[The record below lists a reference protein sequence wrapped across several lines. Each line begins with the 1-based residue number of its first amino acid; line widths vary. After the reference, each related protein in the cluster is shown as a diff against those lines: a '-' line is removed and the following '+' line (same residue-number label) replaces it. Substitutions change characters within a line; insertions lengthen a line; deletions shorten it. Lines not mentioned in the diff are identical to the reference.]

1 MITKP
6 KTRPARKVK
15 RKKSPIPKIFVGM
28 LVFVVFILAVI
39 LVAQSMVDT
48 KAFREA
54 IRQAVKEK
62 TGQEVTLGGRI
73 SISLLPTPT
82 ITIPGLEL
90 RGKLSE
96 EPEPA
101 VIIPLTKVYVSATSI
116 LTEKPD
122 VTGVVFQSPVLE
134 ITRARN
140 NYINWGWLN
149 SKMFRSLS
157 DGQSKNGLA
166 LEVHGGKISY
176 FDKRT
181 DEVFTIENV
190 NLSSSNLSDLE
201 IAGAFTIISTELRFN
216 TSTKPDGTA
225 LEAGERPL
233 FVRIDGGDKGVVTL
247 KGTIDTSQEDVKVKA
262 ALNLEVADLMR
273 WVQAKIKHDQKELAV
288 FDKLEGKQLVVEE
301 VDKTPVPLK
310 VSGNW
315 LQEDGV
321 ISISKMQL
329 EGFNSSGKGKA
340 KVTWEEW
347 RPHINADFNF
357 AGLDYNQWSRFLE
370 GVFVNKQQEEAKKKK
385 RGDEYQP
392 ENPLPTDVQLS
403 LRVSSEQF
411 YVSSQ
416 IWKNF
421 ELSADLLDASV
432 TVNNFSINLPGES
445 NLTLFGLVSQGNTGG
460 LRFEGSMETSGKSLR
475 QMLTVFDES
484 ASDLPETGFG
494 DFFARANLFIS
505 PEQVRLSEADVK
517 LSDLRLNGGMVA
529 YFDSSPRLE
538 ADVKL
543 KNINFDYF
551 RDVWREKNKKTKE
564 EKFFLRFDRSM
575 KFNWL
580 RKLHTNIDLK
590 VAVDGFTFLERPG
603 DSASFRIFV
612 KPSEFGIY
620 DIRLNYPYE
629 TLQASFN
636 LNVVGEQPY
645 INVVLNTNEL
655 NMDYFNLEPAKVPLV
670 LRPSITFKGIP
681 GAIPP
686 EDEMTKVT
694 TFVGINGATPPI
706 DGIVGISSS
715 FMGIDGVQAPAWASA
730 PVTSTFIGIDGAI
743 LPQGG
748 VLPSASGNKEQR
760 RYEIKPQA
768 ETIMLAANDNQ
779 PTDEAPSEEKSVYNP
794 RDKVNIIRDKTGT
807 AVSLW
812 SSELIDMSGLEGF
825 QGTFDISVGRL
836 IHGNLVFDR
845 LKMQAKL
852 ENNMVAI
859 QNLAFM
865 YWQGRCS
872 ILGSIYGGKVPGL
885 SLSFTLFNIELKD
898 MLKELT
904 GRDNI
909 TGRASLS
916 GSITTSGV
924 NYLSWISQSEAKLV
938 LAARGVFVKGINLQ
952 GVVETLAVSR
962 TAADVFNNVN
972 LALINGNT
980 TFNVD
985 GNLNVRGGNIKTPG
999 ITLRTGNII
1008 GDLTGEIKM
1017 VPWTMELSTLFQ
1029 FPTITSETIPTLVVQ
1044 NAGPIEDTKIKTD
1057 TSSLEAYVA
1066 KRIISK

>member
-6 KTRPARKVK
+6 KTRPARKAK
-15 RKKSPIPKIFVGM
+15 RKNPKLGKIFAGM
-28 LVFVVFILAVI
+28 MVFVVLILAVI
-39 LVAQSMVDT
+39 LIAQSMVDT
-48 KAFREA
+48 KSFREA
-54 IRQAVKEK
+54 IRQAVKDK

-73 SISLLPTPT
+73 SISLLPIPT

-90 RGKLSE
+90 RGKPSE

-101 VIIPLTKVYVSATSI
+101 VIIPMTKVFISPTTI
-116 LTEKPD
+116 LTDKPD
-122 VTGVVFQSPVLE
+122 VTGVVLQSPVLE
-134 ITRARN
+134 ITRARD
-140 NYINWGWLN
+140 NYIHWGWLN

-157 DGQSKNGLA
+157 DGQSKNGLT
-166 LEVHGGKISY
+166 LEVHGGKITY
-176 FDKRT
+176 YDRRT
-181 DEVFTIENV
+181 DEVFAIENV

-201 IAGAFTIISTELRFN
+201 IAGAFTVISTELRFN
-216 TSTKPDGTA
+216 TSTKPDGTK
-225 LEAGERPL
+225 LEGGERPL
-233 FVRIDGGDKGVVTL
+233 YARLDGGDKGAITL
-247 KGTIDTSQEDVKVKA
+247 KGTIDTTQEDIKVRA
-262 ALNLEVADLMR
+262 ALTLEVADLMR
-273 WVQAKIKHDQKELAV
+273 WVQAKIKHEQKELAV
-288 FDKLEGKQLVVEE
+288 FDKLEGRQMVVEE

-310 VSGNW
+310 ITGNW
-315 LQEDGV
+315 VQEDGV
-321 ISISKMQL
+321 ITLSKLLL

-347 RPHINADFNF
+347 RPHISADFNF

-370 GVFVNKQQEEAKKKK
+370 GVFVSKHEEEKKKK
-385 RGDEYQP
+385 ARGEEYQP
-392 ENPLPTDVQLS
+392 GNPLPTDLQLS

-421 ELSADLLDASV
+421 ELSADMLDASV

-505 PEQVRLSEADVK
+505 PEQIRLSEADVK
-517 LSDLRLNGGMVA
+517 ISDLRLNGGMVA
-529 YFDSSPRLE
+529 YFDASPRLE

-543 KNINFDYF
+543 KNISFDYF
-551 RDVWREKNKKTKE
+551 RDVWRERNKKTKE
-564 EKFFLRFDRSM
+564 EAFFLRFDRSM

-580 RKLHTNIDLK
+580 RKLQTNIDLK

-670 LRPSITFKGIP
+670 IRPSITFKGIP

-686 EDEMTKVT
+686 EDEMNKVT
-694 TFVGINGATPPI
+694 TFVGVKGAIPPI
-706 DGIVGISSS
+706 DGIVGISPS
-715 FMGIDGVQAPAWASA
+715 FMGIDGVKAPAWTTA

-743 LPQGG
+743 LPQGA
-748 VLPSASGNKEQR
+748 VLPTASGINKER

-768 ETIMLAANDNQ
+768 EAILVAANDND
-779 PTDEAPSEEKSVYNP
+779 PADEEPAEEKSVYNP
-794 RDKVNIIRDKTGT
+794 RDKNNIIRDKTGT

-812 SSELIDMSGLEGF
+812 SSDLIDMSGLEGF
-825 QGTFDISVGRL
+825 QGTFDISIGRL

-885 SLSFTLFNIELKD
+885 SLSFTLFNVELKD
-898 MLKELT
+898 MIKELS
-904 GRDNI
+904 GRENI
-909 TGRASLS
+909 SGRASLS

-952 GVVETLAVSR
+952 GVVDTLAVSR

-985 GNLNVRGGNIKTPG
+985 GNLNVRGGSIKTPG

-1029 FPTITSETIPTLVVQ
+1029 FPTITSETIPTLIVQ